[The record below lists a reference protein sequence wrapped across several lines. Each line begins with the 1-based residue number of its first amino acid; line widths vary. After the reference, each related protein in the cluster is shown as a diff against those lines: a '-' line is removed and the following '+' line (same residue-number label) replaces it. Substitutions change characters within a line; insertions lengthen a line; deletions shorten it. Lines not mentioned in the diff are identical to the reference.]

1 MVHGILNVE
10 KEIGFTSFDVVAK
23 LRGILKQKK
32 IGHTGTLDPDARGVL
47 PVCLGNAT
55 KLCDMLTE
63 KTKEYEAVM
72 LLGVTTDTLDL
83 SGEVLKEQPVSV
95 SEEEIRG
102 IINGFLGEQQQIPPM
117 YSALKVDGRRLYEL
131 AREGK
136 TIERK
141 SRTIT
146 IHRIEI
152 VSVELPRV
160 TFRVECSKGTY
171 IRSLCQDI
179 GEKVGCGAC
188 MESLIRTRSGA
199 FTIENALTL
208 STIEQMMKSGRIED
222 AILPMEAIF
231 EELEA
236 LHVTEQWKVRIDNGN
251 PLELLAF
258 EETITP
264 EEKKQYRIYNVEGR
278 FFAIYRYEE
287 EQNRMMPERIFPLE

>member
-102 IINGFLGEQQQIPPM
+102 IINGFWGEQQQIPPM

-231 EELEA
+231 EKLEA

>member
-102 IINGFLGEQQQIPPM
+102 IINGFWGEQQQIPPM

>member
-1 MVHGILNVE
+1 
-10 KEIGFTSFDVVAK
+10 
-23 LRGILKQKK
+23 
-32 IGHTGTLDPDARGVL
+32 
-47 PVCLGNAT
+47 
-55 KLCDMLTE
+55 
-63 KTKEYEAVM
+63 
-72 LLGVTTDTLDL
+72 
-83 SGEVLKEQPVSV
+83 
-95 SEEEIRG
+95 
-102 IINGFLGEQQQIPPM
+102 
-117 YSALKVDGRRLYEL
+117 
-131 AREGK
+131 
-136 TIERK
+136 
-141 SRTIT
+141 
-146 IHRIEI
+146 
-152 VSVELPRV
+152 
-160 TFRVECSKGTY
+160 
-171 IRSLCQDI
+171 
-179 GEKVGCGAC
+179 
-188 MESLIRTRSGA
+188 RSGA

>member
-102 IINGFLGEQQQIPPM
+102 IINGF
-117 YSALKVDGRRLYEL
+117 
-131 AREGK
+131 
-136 TIERK
+136 
-141 SRTIT
+141 
-146 IHRIEI
+146 
-152 VSVELPRV
+152 
-160 TFRVECSKGTY
+160 
-171 IRSLCQDI
+171 
-179 GEKVGCGAC
+179 
-188 MESLIRTRSGA
+188 
-199 FTIENALTL
+199 
-208 STIEQMMKSGRIED
+208 
-222 AILPMEAIF
+222 
-231 EELEA
+231 
-236 LHVTEQWKVRIDNGN
+236 
-251 PLELLAF
+251 
-258 EETITP
+258 
-264 EEKKQYRIYNVEGR
+264 
-278 FFAIYRYEE
+278 
-287 EQNRMMPERIFPLE
+287 